1 LPNDLKEVK
10 TIEAQ
15 KKIEVFTTGC
25 PLCDRAVKLVK
36 SLACES
42 CQVTVYDLRKQGIQK
57 ARRYGVTSVP
67 TVVINDKIADCCKR
81 GEISEEVLINA
92 GVGQPI

>member
-1 LPNDLKEVK
+1 MKHK
-10 TIEAQ
+10 R
-15 KKIEVFTTGC
+15 KIEVFTAGC
-25 PLCDRAVKLVK
+25 PLCDKAVKLVK

-57 ARRYGVTSVP
+57 ARKYGVAFVP
-67 TVVINDKIADCCKR
+67 TVVIDGKIADCCKR
-81 GEISEEVLINA
+81 GEISEEALINA